1 MVGAHIE
8 TLRPAAVPKAP
19 RPQGA
24 EPITL
29 AREHDACG
37 LRLGQLAP
45 KAQVPRGRRKTD
57 RRLKQLPGWW
67 P

>member
-29 AREHDACG
+29 AREHDACN
-37 LRLGQLAP
+37 RQLGQLAP
-45 KAQVPRGRRKTD
+45 LAHFLRGRRKTD
-57 RRLKQLPGWW
+57 RWLKQLPG
-67 P
+67 

>member
-1 MVGAHIE
+1 MVGARIE
-8 TLRPAAVPKAP
+8 TLQPAVALSGL

-24 EPITL
+24 ERITL
-29 AREHDACG
+29 SREHAACD

-45 KAQVPRGRRKTD
+45 KAQAPRGRRKLD